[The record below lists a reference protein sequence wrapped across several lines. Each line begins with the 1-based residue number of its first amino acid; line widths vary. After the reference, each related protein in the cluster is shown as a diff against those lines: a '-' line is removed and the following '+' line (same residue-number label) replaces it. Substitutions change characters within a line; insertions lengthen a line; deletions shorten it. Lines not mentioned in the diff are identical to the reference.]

1 MNNKSKIG
9 YLSRFGIAAGIVYS
23 IPVIFFLK
31 DRRFADTW
39 LLYLG
44 SALFLVITFT
54 FGIIYGGRQNDTTVK
69 TYNGFTVAILG
80 AIASIILIL
89 VLTLILAPDVYGIGS
104 ANDVLHQTPA
114 AMNNSGN
121 HGILFVMLANAALIN
136 FAAGAFSAVMSKG
149 KNAENKLPPNQSN
162 ISVHKS

>member
-1 MNNKSKIG
+1 MNNKSKIA
-9 YLSRFGIAAGIVYS
+9 YLSRFGIAAGIVYC

-31 DRRFADTW
+31 DRRFADAW

-44 SALFLVITFT
+44 SALFLIITFT
-54 FGIIYGGRQNDTTVK
+54 FGIVYGGRKNDNPIK
-69 TYNGFTVAILG
+69 AYNGFTVAILG
-80 AIASIILIL
+80 VIASIILIL
-89 VLTLILAPDVYGIGS
+89 LLTLFLAPDVYGIGS

-114 AMNNSGN
+114 AMSNTGN
-121 HGILFVMLANAALIN
+121 HGILFIMLANATLIN
-136 FAAGAFSAVMSKG
+136 FAAGAFSAVMSRS

>member
-1 MNNKSKIG
+1 MAYKSKII
-9 YLSRFGIAAGIVYS
+9 YLSRFGIAAAIIYC

-44 SALFLVITFT
+44 SALFLVITFA
-54 FGIIYGGRQNDTTVK
+54 FGIIYGFPKNEDPAKV
-69 TYNGFTVAILG
+69 YNGFTVTILG
-80 AIASIILIL
+80 VIASVIL
-89 VLTLILAPDVYGIGS
+89 VLLLTLILAPDVYGIGS
-104 ANDVLHQTPA
+104 ANDVLNHTPA
-114 AMNNSGN
+114 AMGKGGN
-121 HGILFVMLANAALIN
+121 HSILFLMLANAAIVN

-162 ISVHKS
+162 VPIHES